1 MKLFDKIKNGL
12 VGFSQML
19 SSVDVP
25 NIDDPKEELS
35 NELKEQ
41 LAFADGLACK
51 TTDMVKQPKKEK
63 TFIAGFNKQAS
74 IKEKSERSIDKEKE
88 QEDISKEEKEH

>member
-25 NIDDPKEELS
+25 DIDDPQEELS

-51 TTDMVKQPKKEK
+51 TADMIKSKKEK
-63 TFIAGFNKQAS
+63 NITARFNNQAK
-74 IKEKSERSIDKEKE
+74 IVNKEKIQRNS
-88 QEDISKEEKEH
+88 

>member
-51 TTDMVKQPKKEK
+51 TTDMIKQPKREK

-74 IKEKSERSIDKEKE
+74 IKKGTELQNNINKEKE
-88 QEDISKEEKEH
+88 NISKDEKEH